1 MCDSVRTD
9 ELRIRMEILHPTFLK
24 QLLFLQNQLS
34 KEHLEESDYQ
44 LTSPQVSLRQE
55 KISTDI
61 LEENGEQSKIFKS
74 KNSYIES
81 EDQKSELVEKNKKKL
96 KYIFE
101 EMVHFERRFL
111 ETLRLL
117 KQTSK
122 YEEQRIQD
130 VCGMYFGV
138 HCSLTR
144 FRLLFT
150 KLKEALSPGDKNMEN
165 VQKALKVLNDLLQ
178 ISEGEV
184 LRQDKI
190 SDAQIAFA
198 KIDGREM
205 NFRHIPP
212 LLREGPCKKIPRR
225 SSHKR
230 NLDRHLFLFAGYLV
244 ITEVANPIGRYQ
256 VKSELLLSGMNFT
269 ESELL
274 FPVKSAFRIRSMHLE
289 RSEKEKTEWW
299 DDIQSAISEERGR
312 KDSIIPISSTDKIE
326 GTTATSAAEW
336 VKDEQ
341 STMCAECYAQFTVLN
356 RRHHCRA
363 CGKVFCGSCSAY
375 RAPIA
380 YLGGKVKR
388 VCVIDYYLIHGD
400 LKPPTAAIME
410 GILRRTQKESA
421 SVEAGYMHWC
431 VYVQGTW
438 KSRSLIR
445 NHKSSNHKNLVLNL
459 DQLNALSS
467 TSSMFFPEDE
477 DANNSNG
484 LAYTSDIGNNCA
496 DCASKRDNRDGNEDG
511 SLGISNQAISRS
523 AVSIQRSIPKG
534 TNNSNEALS
543 TPKRTV
549 PPGSMPIYLGRI
561 YCVLQADTLLAMY
574 AARADSRPKDQLPL
588 LGTRLFYLDRVPDNL
603 NTISVQLRTRSS
615 SRVTSDPP
623 MTGDPASSDSRL
635 AKSPS
640 QTSLVSGTTS
650 RVTSGSS
657 RSSSS
662 TVNTSDSS
670 EEQQHLVRPSEIRA
684 GNPLYRN
691 HKPPTK
697 PIKPKHLSEVL
708 RALHDI
714 ADGHVTRMAGQFES
728 NEQISNPAIS
738 LRNKNDTNSVSKS
751 SSSMSSSS
759 STSFSSSSKPC
770 SGFSREEVIQQ
781 LDSISPIVLGILKNN
796 LGFLLLPMNTDCLA
810 HYFEAPT
817 YEMRTRWINAIRQTC
832 VDYLNK

>member
-1 MCDSVRTD
+1 PAHRVFFRSLQVVHVQPHGDTAFRILHNYSFSVMSDSVRTD

-24 QLLFLQNQLS
+24 QLLSLQNDLC
-34 KEHLEESDYQ
+34 KEHLEESDDQ
-44 LTSPQVSLRQE
+44 LISPQVSLRQE

-61 LEENGEQSKIFKS
+61 SEEKGEPSKNFKS
-74 KNSYIES
+74 KNCYIES
-81 EDQKSELVEKNKKKL
+81 EDQKSEVVEKNKKKI

-117 KQTSK
+117 KLISDEVNSRFSSRDASNLREIFRDIPSLYQLHQIICQKLDELQPDISGNLLPSAFVDDKEVPFLNIYKSFMCRYANNYPALVSHWNGDKEFAALCRNILQTSK

-165 VQKALKVLNDLLQ
+165 VKKALKVLNDLLQ

-190 SDAQIAFA
+190 SDAQVAFA

-256 VKSELLLSGMNFT
+256 VKSELLLSGMNL
-269 ESELL
+269 SEVSEDDEIST
-274 FPVKSAFRIRSMHLE
+274 PHCFRIKATELCVE
-289 RSEKEKTEWW
+289 LAFASEKEKTEWW
-299 DDIQSAISEERGR
+299 DDIQSAISEERDR

-410 GILRRTQKESA
+410 GILRRTQKVSFSVCVSVIVCVCIVSTLFILPLISLLLEITLYHRA
-421 SVEAGYMHWC
+421 SYKENF
-431 VYVQGTW
+431 QN
-438 KSRSLIR
+438 LI
-445 NHKSSNHKNLVLNL
+445 
-459 DQLNALSS
+459 
-467 TSSMFFPEDE
+467 TSS
-477 DANNSNG
+477 
-484 LAYTSDIGNNCA
+484 
-496 DCASKRDNRDGNEDG
+496 
-511 SLGISNQAISRS
+511 
-523 AVSIQRSIPKG
+523 
-534 TNNSNEALS
+534 
-543 TPKRTV
+543 
-549 PPGSMPIYLGRI
+549 
-561 YCVLQADTLLAMY
+561 
-574 AARADSRPKDQLPL
+574 
-588 LGTRLFYLDRVPDNL
+588 
-603 NTISVQLRTRSS
+603 
-615 SRVTSDPP
+615 
-623 MTGDPASSDSRL
+623 
-635 AKSPS
+635 
-640 QTSLVSGTTS
+640 SGTT
-650 RVTSGSS
+650 
-657 RSSSS
+657 
-662 TVNTSDSS
+662 
-670 EEQQHLVRPSEIRA
+670 
-684 GNPLYRN
+684 
-691 HKPPTK
+691 
-697 PIKPKHLSEVL
+697 
-708 RALHDI
+708 
-714 ADGHVTRMAGQFES
+714 
-728 NEQISNPAIS
+728 
-738 LRNKNDTNSVSKS
+738 
-751 SSSMSSSS
+751 
-759 STSFSSSSKPC
+759 
-770 SGFSREEVIQQ
+770 
-781 LDSISPIVLGILKNN
+781 
-796 LGFLLLPMNTDCLA
+796 
-810 HYFEAPT
+810 
-817 YEMRTRWINAIRQTC
+817 
-832 VDYLNK
+832 